1 MTKNNDGRKHW
12 RLAGV
17 TKRNR
22 PSCEIF
28 YACESNYLYWH
39 MDLPDTD
46 VEWMYPVEK
55 VFVPG
60 GKPEGRYMGG
70 GVDFCS
76 QSVSLA
82 IVYLSVL
89 ELPGVWTRKRQD
101 KNRPRIGP
109 TFKLLQCS
117 RFFCLWWEVGIKDF
131 SVWISPCHGLE
142 TDNRPLQK
150 KKKNQKNCCE
160 YAL

>member
-1 MTKNNDGRKHW
+1 M
-12 RLAGV
+12 
-17 TKRNR
+17 
-22 PSCEIF
+22 
-28 YACESNYLYWH
+28 
-39 MDLPDTD
+39 
-46 VEWMYPVEK
+46 
-55 VFVPG
+55 G
-60 GKPEGRYMGG
+60 GGWG

-117 RFFCLWWEVGIKDF
+117 RFFLFVVTSRDKRF
-131 SVWISPCHGLE
+131 
-142 TDNRPLQK
+142 
-150 KKKNQKNCCE
+150 
-160 YAL
+160 